1 MFRMLIWLAGPLVA
15 YFVFSVLLEVAAA
28 TAGGNVTP

>member
-1 MFRMLIWLAGPLVA
+1 MLIWLAGPLVA

-28 TAGGNVTP
+28 TANGGATP